1 MMSKISK
8 TIREHRH
15 FLIVVIGLIIAMTF
29 PTVVYV
35 FRTDVFWLPTGRG
48 DLFMKF
54 WDAWYGKAILSGEAD
69 FYFTDLLFY
78 PQGLSLAYHN
88 FSLPHMLIFGLLQAI
103 MPAANA
109 YNLSYLLII
118 FVTTLS
124 AYVYLLYLF
133 EDKWICLF
141 GAAVFGMSGY
151 VVGRT
156 SQPDVALI
164 ATLPLSLYCF
174 HRGVLENRWR
184 YIICAGALTG
194 VTVFIGMYT
203 FVCIVLSLGLYIFYF
218 ASSRWNSRTYWLR
231 IIVMVVVI
239 GLISILRIY
248 PMIAD
253 SAALDRALDKSGQAE
268 QDNDLLQYFINY
280 ENPVTMRL
288 FTNRVAQ
295 RFIQLRNPPLWW
307 NTSYLGYVPLLLIGL
322 GFLRPNTRRKMFPWL
337 LLMLPFLVLR
347 LGSVLTINGRQIG
360 AIVLPKH
367 LLNGVFPAV
376 FEAFHATDH
385 FQTGVLLPLA
395 VLSCFGLLAAMK
407 RIPEGRRI
415 PVILVLIGLLAFEY
429 YRSLDPKIVT
439 RDEVAFLEWLDAEEE
454 GPIRLINL
462 PMNRGNS
469 KSYGYYQTLSGFP
482 HAEGLAS
489 RTPPEAYTYIGSNL
503 LLETWRNKESIV
515 CEGANRGEYL
525 AALDQLDDDGFTHIV
540 MHYGGLETDTVK
552 ASFAAIEPAN
562 IDDYVAIFVLENLD
576 DSCA

>member
-1 MMSKISK
+1 MLKLSQ

-54 WDAWYGKAILSGEAD
+54 WDAWYGKAILSGQAD

-88 FSLPHMLIFGLLQAI
+88 LSVPHMLVFGLLQAI

-109 YNLSYLLII
+109 YNVCYLLII
-118 FVTTLS
+118 FFTTVS

-174 HRGVLENRWR
+174 HRGVLEDRWR
-184 YIICAGALTG
+184 FIICAGALTG

-203 FVCIVLSLGLYIFYF
+203 FVCIVLSLGLYILYF
-218 ASSRWNSRTYWLR
+218 ARSRWHSRTYWLR

-239 GLISILRIY
+239 GVISILRIY

-295 RFIQLRNPPLWW
+295 RFIALRNPPLWW

-337 LLMLPFLVLR
+337 LLMLPFLILR
-347 LGSVLTINGRQIG
+347 LGSILTINGRQIG

-367 LLNGVFPAV
+367 LLDRLFPTV

-395 VLSCFGLLAAMK
+395 ILSCFGLLAVMK
-407 RIPEGRRI
+407 RITEGRRV
-415 PVILVLIGLLAFEY
+415 PVILILIGLLAFEY

-469 KSYGYYQTLSGFP
+469 KFYGYYQTLSGFP
-482 HAEGLAS
+482 HAEGVAS

-525 AALDQLDDDGFTHIV
+525 AAVNQLESDGFSHIILHV
-540 MHYGGLETDTVK
+540 QRPNAENIA
-552 ASFAAIEPAN
+552 ASFLRNEQVYQ
-562 IDDYVAIFVLENLD
+562 DGFVKIFRLENLGE
-576 DSCA
+576 SCP